1 MGQSH
6 GEYKKVRAIEV
17 NGSLPSASAKYDLIK
32 YFSFNLRHFPTIFIN
47 NMKNKYSKQ
56 SMTAIK

>member
-6 GEYKKVRAIEV
+6 RQYKKVRAAEV
-17 NGSLPSASAKYDLIK
+17 LPSASAKYDLIK